1 MGGASGRGRR
11 VGVCVAVLAV
21 TAAALTT
28 RGVDARRGKFDD
40 DNDNDNERRR
50 PYDWDLNGGDDDD
63 TKRDMMRDFSKELM
77 DDFSFDMVD
86 ETSGERIRGG
96 MGIVAPTFDRNAV
109 LVGVFLPSGFVD
121 GEVSA
126 GGGEASSEV
135 EISVCEFSKPENCLK
150 EVPYPG
156 APDEFA
162 CGLSDETR
170 DDVGFDCDTGTAA
183 LEPDGDLSVEMEVS
197 EEIDDED
204 RFDDYDY
211 AASPSP
217 APSPA
222 PAPMRRKLL
231 AMRRLASMSRIG
243 RANPRRSRT
252 LRTTGARGYSRG

>member
-1 MGGASGRGRR
+1 MMLGRRR
-11 VGVCVAVLAV
+11 VGILIAVLVVYVSAV
-21 TAAALTT
+21 TI
-28 RGVDARRGKFDD
+28 RGVDARRGRFDD
-40 DNDNDNERRR
+40 DDANDDRRR
-50 PYDWDLNGGDDDD
+50 PSWYGGDFGDNDDDD
-63 TKRDMMRDFSKELM
+63 TKRDMMRDFSKEFM
-77 DDFSFDMVD
+77 DDFSFDMVN
-86 ETSGERIRGG
+86 ETTGERIRGG
-96 MGIVAPTFDRNAV
+96 MGIVAPTFDRDTV
-109 LVGVFLPSGFVD
+109 LVGVFLPSRFVD
-121 GEVSA
+121 GEEVSA
-126 GGGEASSEV
+126 EDEV

-156 APDEFA
+156 APDDFA
-162 CGLSDETR
+162 CGLSDETLP
-170 DDVGFDCDTGTAA
+170 DTGFDCDTGTAN

-222 PAPMRRKLL
+222 PMRRRTLL
-231 AMRRLASMSRIG
+231 MSRFG

>member
-1 MGGASGRGRR
+1 MMLGRRR
-11 VGVCVAVLAV
+11 VGILIAVLVVYVSAV
-21 TAAALTT
+21 TI
-28 RGVDARRGKFDD
+28 RGVDARRGRFDD
-40 DNDNDNERRR
+40 DDANDDRRR
-50 PYDWDLNGGDDDD
+50 PSWYGGDFGDNDDDD
-63 TKRDMMRDFSKELM
+63 TKRDMMRDFSKEFM
-77 DDFSFDMVD
+77 DDFSFDMVN
-86 ETSGERIRGG
+86 ETTGERIRGG
-96 MGIVAPTFDRNAV
+96 MGIVAPTFDRDTV
-109 LVGVFLPSGFVD
+109 LVGVFLPSRFVD
-121 GEVSA
+121 GEEVSA
-126 GGGEASSEV
+126 EDEV

-156 APDEFA
+156 APDDFA
-162 CGLSDETR
+162 CGLSDETL
-170 DDVGFDCDTGTAA
+170 DDTGFDCDTGTAN

-222 PAPMRRKLL
+222 PMRRRTLL
-231 AMRRLASMSRIG
+231 MSRFG

>member
-1 MGGASGRGRR
+1 MLGRRR
-11 VGVCVAVLAV
+11 VGISIVVLVVYVSAV
-21 TAAALTT
+21 TI
-28 RGVDARRGKFDD
+28 RGVDARRGRFDD
-40 DNDNDNERRR
+40 DDTDDDTRRR
-50 PYDWDLNGGDDDD
+50 PWYGGDFGDNDDDD
-63 TKRDMMRDFSKELM
+63 TKRDMMRDFSKEFM
-77 DDFSFDMVD
+77 DDFSFDMVN
-86 ETSGERIRGG
+86 ETTGERIRGG
-96 MGIVAPTFDRNAV
+96 MGIVAPTFDRDTV
-109 LVGVFLPSGFVD
+109 LVGVFLPSRFVD

-126 GGGEASSEV
+126 EDEV

-156 APDEFA
+156 APDDFA
-162 CGLSDETR
+162 CGLSDETL
-170 DDVGFDCDTGTAA
+170 DDTGFDCDTGTAN

-217 APSPA
+217 APSPE
-222 PAPMRRKLL
+222 PMQRRKLL
-231 AMRRLASMSRIG
+231 AMRRLSMSRFG

>member
-1 MGGASGRGRR
+1 MGISI
-11 VGVCVAVLAV
+11 VVLVVYVSAV
-21 TAAALTT
+21 TI
-28 RGVDARRGKFDD
+28 RGVDARRGRFDD
-40 DNDNDNERRR
+40 DDTDDDTRRR
-50 PYDWDLNGGDDDD
+50 PWYGGDFGDNDDDD
-63 TKRDMMRDFSKELM
+63 TKRDMMRDFSKEFM
-77 DDFSFDMVD
+77 DDFSFDMVN
-86 ETSGERIRGG
+86 ETTGERIRGG
-96 MGIVAPTFDRNAV
+96 MGIVAPTFDRDTV
-109 LVGVFLPSGFVD
+109 LVGVFLPSRFVD

-126 GGGEASSEV
+126 EDEV

-156 APDEFA
+156 APDDFA
-162 CGLSDETR
+162 CGLSDETL
-170 DDVGFDCDTGTAA
+170 DDTGFDCDTGTAN

-217 APSPA
+217 APSPE
-222 PAPMRRKLL
+222 PMQRRKLL
-231 AMRRLASMSRIG
+231 AMRRLSMSRFG

>member
-1 MGGASGRGRR
+1 MG
-11 VGVCVAVLAV
+11 VFIAVLVVYVSAV
-21 TAAALTT
+21 TI
-28 RGVDARRGKFDD
+28 RGVDARRGRFDD
-40 DNDNDNERRR
+40 DDANDRRR
-50 PYDWDLNGGDDDD
+50 PPWYGDNDDDD
-63 TKRDMMRDFSKELM
+63 TKRDMMRDFSKEFM
-77 DDFSFDMVD
+77 DDFSFDMVN
-86 ETSGERIRGG
+86 ETTGERIRGG
-96 MGIVAPTFDRNAV
+96 MGIVAPTFDRNSV
-109 LVGVFLPSGFVD
+109 LVGVFLPSRFVD

-126 GGGEASSEV
+126 DDDGGASPEV

-162 CGLSDETR
+162 CGLSDETL
-170 DDVGFDCDTGTAA
+170 DDTGFDCDTGTAN

-222 PAPMRRKLL
+222 PMRRRKLL
-231 AMRRLASMSRIG
+231 AMRRLSMSRFG

>member
-1 MGGASGRGRR
+1 MGIFI
-11 VGVCVAVLAV
+11 AVFIVVFISAV
-21 TAAALTT
+21 TI
-28 RGVDARRGKFDD
+28 RGVDARRGRFDD
-40 DNDNDNERRR
+40 DDDDANDRRR
-50 PYDWDLNGGDDDD
+50 PPWYGDNDDDD
-63 TKRDMMRDFSKELM
+63 TKRDMMRDFSKEFM
-77 DDFSFDMVD
+77 DDFSFDMVN
-86 ETSGERIRGG
+86 ETTGERIRGG
-96 MGIVAPTFDRNAV
+96 MGIVAPTFDRNSV
-109 LVGVFLPSGFVD
+109 LVGVFLPSRFVD

-126 GGGEASSEV
+126 GDDGGASPEV

-162 CGLSDETR
+162 CGLSDETL
-170 DDVGFDCDTGTAA
+170 DDTGFDCDTGTAN

-222 PAPMRRKLL
+222 PMRRRKLL
-231 AMRRLASMSRIG
+231 AMRRLSMSRFG

>member
-1 MGGASGRGRR
+1 MG
-11 VGVCVAVLAV
+11 VFIAVLVVYVSAV
-21 TAAALTT
+21 TI
-28 RGVDARRGKFDD
+28 RGVDARRGRFDD
-40 DNDNDNERRR
+40 DDDDDANDRRR
-50 PYDWDLNGGDDDD
+50 PPWYGDNDDDD
-63 TKRDMMRDFSKELM
+63 TKRDMMRDFSKEFM

-86 ETSGERIRGG
+86 ETTGERIRGG
-96 MGIVAPTFDRNAV
+96 MGIVAPTFDRNSV
-109 LVGVFLPSGFVD
+109 LVGVFLPSRFVD

-126 GGGEASSEV
+126 DDDGGASPEV

-162 CGLSDETR
+162 CGLSDETL
-170 DDVGFDCDTGTAA
+170 DDTGFDCDTGTAN

-222 PAPMRRKLL
+222 PMRRRKLL
-231 AMRRLASMSRIG
+231 AMRRLSMSRFG

>member
-1 MGGASGRGRR
+1 
-11 VGVCVAVLAV
+11 VGVFIAVLVVFISAV
-21 TAAALTT
+21 TI
-28 RGVDARRGKFDD
+28 RGVDARRGRFDD
-40 DNDNDNERRR
+40 DDDDDANDRRR
-50 PYDWDLNGGDDDD
+50 PPWYGDNDDDD
-63 TKRDMMRDFSKELM
+63 TKRDMMRDFSKEFM
-77 DDFSFDMVD
+77 DVFSFDMVD
-86 ETSGERIRGG
+86 ETTGERIRGG
-96 MGIVAPTFDRNAV
+96 MGIVAPTFDRNSV
-109 LVGVFLPSGFVD
+109 LVGVFLPSRFVD

-126 GGGEASSEV
+126 DDDGGASPEV

-156 APDEFA
+156 APDDFA
-162 CGLSDETR
+162 CGLSDETL
-170 DDVGFDCDTGTAA
+170 DDTGFDCDTGTAN

-222 PAPMRRKLL
+222 PMRRRKLL
-231 AMRRLASMSRIG
+231 AMRRLSMSRFG

>member
-1 MGGASGRGRR
+1 MGISI
-11 VGVCVAVLAV
+11 AVLVVFISAV
-21 TAAALTT
+21 TI
-28 RGVDARRGKFDD
+28 RGVDARRGRFDD
-40 DNDNDNERRR
+40 DDANANDRQRPPWYDFND
-50 PYDWDLNGGDDDD
+50 DTDDDD

-86 ETSGERIRGG
+86 ETTGERIRGG
-96 MGIVAPTFDRNAV
+96 MGIVAPTFDRDTV
-109 LVGVFLPSGFVD
+109 LVGVFLPSRFVD

-126 GGGEASSEV
+126 DEDGASSSQV

-156 APDEFA
+156 APDDFA
-162 CGLSDETR
+162 CGLSDEAL
-170 DDVGFDCDTGTAA
+170 DDTGFDCDTGTAN

-222 PAPMRRKLL
+222 PVRRRKLL
-231 AMRRLASMSRIG
+231 AMRRLSMSRFG

>member
-1 MGGASGRGRR
+1 MG
-11 VGVCVAVLAV
+11 VFIAVLVVYVSAV
-21 TAAALTT
+21 TI
-28 RGVDARRGKFDD
+28 RGVDARRGRFDD
-40 DNDNDNERRR
+40 DDANDRRR
-50 PYDWDLNGGDDDD
+50 PPWYGDNDDDD
-63 TKRDMMRDFSKELM
+63 TKRDMMRDFSKEFM

-86 ETSGERIRGG
+86 ETTGERIRGG
-96 MGIVAPTFDRNAV
+96 MGIVAPTFDRNSV
-109 LVGVFLPSGFVD
+109 LVGVFLPSRFVD

-126 GGGEASSEV
+126 DDDGGASPEV

-162 CGLSDETR
+162 CGLSDETL
-170 DDVGFDCDTGTAA
+170 DDTGFDCDTGTAN

-222 PAPMRRKLL
+222 PMRRRKLL
-231 AMRRLASMSRIG
+231 AMRRLSMSRFG

>member
-1 MGGASGRGRR
+1 MLGRRR
-11 VGVCVAVLAV
+11 VGISIVVLVVYVSAV
-21 TAAALTT
+21 TI
-28 RGVDARRGKFDD
+28 RGVDARRGRFDD
-40 DNDNDNERRR
+40 DDTDDDTRRR
-50 PYDWDLNGGDDDD
+50 PWYGGDFGDNDDDD

-77 DDFSFDMVD
+77 DDFSFDMVN
-86 ETSGERIRGG
+86 ETTGERIRGG
-96 MGIVAPTFDRNAV
+96 MGIVAPTFDRDTV
-109 LVGVFLPSGFVD
+109 LVGVFLPSRFVD

-126 GGGEASSEV
+126 EDEV

-156 APDEFA
+156 APDDFA
-162 CGLSDETR
+162 CGLSDETL
-170 DDVGFDCDTGTAA
+170 DDTGFDCDTGTAN

-217 APSPA
+217 APSPE
-222 PAPMRRKLL
+222 PMQRRKLL
-231 AMRRLASMSRIG
+231 AMRRLSMSRFG

>member
-1 MGGASGRGRR
+1 
-11 VGVCVAVLAV
+11 VGILIAVLVVYVSAV
-21 TAAALTT
+21 TI
-28 RGVDARRGKFDD
+28 RGVDARRGRFDD
-40 DNDNDNERRR
+40 DDANDDRRR
-50 PYDWDLNGGDDDD
+50 PSWYGGDFGDNDDDD
-63 TKRDMMRDFSKELM
+63 TKRDMMRDFSKEFM
-77 DDFSFDMVD
+77 DDFSFDMVN
-86 ETSGERIRGG
+86 ETTGERIRGG
-96 MGIVAPTFDRNAV
+96 MGIVAPTFDRDTV
-109 LVGVFLPSGFVD
+109 LVGVFLPSRFVD
-121 GEVSA
+121 GEEVSA
-126 GGGEASSEV
+126 EDEV

-156 APDEFA
+156 APDDFA
-162 CGLSDETR
+162 CGLSDETL
-170 DDVGFDCDTGTAA
+170 DDTGFDCDTGTAN

-222 PAPMRRKLL
+222 PMRRRTLL
-231 AMRRLASMSRIG
+231 MSRFG

>member
-1 MGGASGRGRR
+1 MLGRRR
-11 VGVCVAVLAV
+11 VGILIAVLVVYVSAV
-21 TAAALTT
+21 TI
-28 RGVDARRGKFDD
+28 RGVDARRGRFDD
-40 DNDNDNERRR
+40 DDANDDRRR
-50 PYDWDLNGGDDDD
+50 PSWYGGDFGDNDDDD
-63 TKRDMMRDFSKELM
+63 TKRDMMRDFSKEFM
-77 DDFSFDMVD
+77 DDFSFDMVN
-86 ETSGERIRGG
+86 ETTGERIRGG
-96 MGIVAPTFDRNAV
+96 MGIVAPTFDRDTV
-109 LVGVFLPSGFVD
+109 LVGVFLPSRFVD
-121 GEVSA
+121 GEEVSA
-126 GGGEASSEV
+126 EDEV

-156 APDEFA
+156 APDDFA
-162 CGLSDETR
+162 CGLSDETL
-170 DDVGFDCDTGTAA
+170 DDTGFDCDTGTAN

-222 PAPMRRKLL
+222 PMRRRTLL
-231 AMRRLASMSRIG
+231 MSRFG